1 VTPPFEVLEVDPSRP
16 DQTGEALDRAAQ
28 ALAAGELVVVPTE
41 TVYGL
46 AARPDLPGA
55 TARVFEAKRRP
66 AALTLPVLAADPDR
80 AWTIARP
87 GSAARRLAGAFWP
100 GPLTMVL
107 PRTERSKP
115 WHLGERAGSIGVR
128 VSDHPITRGLLE
140 LAGPLAATSANV
152 SGRPPIGDPE
162 AIVATF
168 GAAVA
173 VYLVLPR
180 GAPPPAGSP
189 STVVD
194 LTGGEVRV
202 LRPGAVDDAALRRAI
217 SGGAAGPAARPGDP
231 ARSRNG

>member
-1 VTPPFEVLEVDPSRP
+1 VTQPFEVLEVDPSRP
-16 DQTGEALDRAAQ
+16 DQTGEALDRAVR
-28 ALAAGELVVVPTE
+28 ALASGEIVVVPTE

-46 AARPDLPGA
+46 AARPDMPGA

-66 AALTLPVLAADPDR
+66 GELTLPVLAADQER
-80 AWTIARP
+80 AWALARP
-87 GSAARRLAGAFWP
+87 EASARRLARAFWP

-128 VSDHPITRGLLE
+128 VPDHPITRGLLE

-152 SGRPPIGDPE
+152 SGRPPIRDPE

-194 LTGGEVRV
+194 LTRGEVRV
-202 LRPGAVDDAALRRAI
+202 LRPGAVDDAALRRALA
-217 SGGAAGPAARPGDP
+217 GGAVGPAARPGDP

>member
-1 VTPPFEVLEVDPSRP
+1 MTPPFRVLEVDPRRP
-16 DQTGEALDRAAQ
+16 DQSGEALDRAAQ
-28 ALAAGELVVVPTE
+28 ALASGELVVVPTE

-55 TARVFEAKRRP
+55 TARVFAAKRRP
-66 AALTLPVLAADPDR
+66 GELTLPVLAADQDG
-80 AWTIARP
+80 AWAIARP
-87 GSAARRLAGAFWP
+87 EAAARRLAGAFWP

-107 PRTERSKP
+107 PRTERSQP
-115 WHLGERAGSIGVR
+115 WHLGEQAGSIGVR
-128 VSDHPITRGLLE
+128 VPDHAITQGLLE

-162 AIVATF
+162 AIIACF

-189 STVVD
+189 STVVE
-194 LTGGEVRV
+194 LTGGGIRV
-202 LRPGAVDDAALRRAI
+202 LRPGAVDGAALRRAL
-217 SGGAAGPAARPGDP
+217 SGGTAGPATRPGGPARP
-231 ARSRNG
+231 RNG